1 MSVEKH
7 ILNER
12 RFIFSGSPVRRNFI
26 YRDLRRNRRFFDEI
40 SKTLIRRWRYFF
52 SGSLEIEISGDLQSR
67 DLRFYQPTSNIVEFH
82 RWICIWIEKSFGIPL
97 GSKYADLQQ
106 KITLDTSCGNSQ
118 TFHCSKV
125 TTMES
130 LRFST
135 GRVGCDFL
143 LKIGCL
149 NFLERLYIKENK
161 QTVRCNQPK

>member
-1 MSVEKH
+1 MSDYLFNPLAVYVEVK
-7 ILNER
+7 R
-12 RFIFSGSPVRRNFI
+12 T
-26 YRDLRRNRRFFDEI
+26 
-40 SKTLIRRWRYFF
+40 KKW
-52 SGSLEIEISGDLQSR
+52 SR
-67 DLRFYQPTSNIVEFH
+67 GRVTHLYVEDVFVMPFY
-82 RWICIWIEKSFGIPL
+82 
-97 GSKYADLQQ
+97 SKYADVQQ
-106 KITLDTSCGNSQ
+106 KITLDTSCGKSQ